1 MKYNVQIKGD
11 NDNKRF
17 LLEISG
23 EKPLVV
29 IGVNPSKA
37 NAVESDR
44 TVDRAMY
51 IAEQNGYDGL
61 LIINLYPQ
69 RTTDPTKLHQNA
81 EEDLNRQNIETITDL
96 VNRVTYPTV
105 LLSYGDLLLSRV
117 YLKENLKKILAMF
130 PDTTKWLKMGELTV
144 KGNPRHLSRLSY
156 STKVT
161 DASDYVKHILK

>member
-1 MKYNVQIKGD
+1 MKYNAQINGD
-11 NDNKRF
+11 NDSKRF

-81 EEDLNRQNIETITDL
+81 DENLSRQNLEIITDL
-96 VNRVTYPTV
+96 VNRIASPTV
-105 LLSYGDLLLSRV
+105 LLSYGDLLLSRA
-117 YLKENLKKILAMF
+117 YLKENMKKILAIF
-130 PDTTKWLKMGELTV
+130 PDTTTWLKMGNLTV
-144 KGNPRHLSRLSY
+144 KGNPRHLSRLPY
-156 STKVT
+156 SIKIT
-161 DASDYVKHILK
+161 DASDYVRAVLR